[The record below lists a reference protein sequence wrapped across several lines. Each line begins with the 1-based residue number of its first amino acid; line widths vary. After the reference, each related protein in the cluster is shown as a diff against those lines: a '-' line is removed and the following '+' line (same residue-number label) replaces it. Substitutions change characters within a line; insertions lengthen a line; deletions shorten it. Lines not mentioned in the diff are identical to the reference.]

1 MTQNS
6 RLLKH
11 NFYLENLIVGLVFYW
26 IRIELYISLRLAVLQ
41 TLCEYVFV
49 EVLTISFQSTSQT
62 SWVTFSVA

>member
-6 RLLKH
+6 KLLKH

-26 IRIELYISLRLAVLQ
+26 IQIELYISLRLAVLQ

-62 SWVTFSVA
+62 TWVTFSVA

>member
-6 RLLKH
+6 KLLKH

-41 TLCEYVFV
+41 TLCEYILV
-49 EVLTISFQSTSQT
+49 EILTISFQSTSQT
-62 SWVTFSVA
+62 IWVTSSVA